1 MRLVRNLMGEGT
13 GSKFNLIKFMRN
25 FSLQL
30 GISKKRE
37 VWEKVQLGSIVYSK
51 TLFAIDISRF
61 FAVVCWLIANSG
73 NLWLTG
79 KEAAL
84 RSQGESCSPPQLSD
98 ITFDAILIGQVN
110 FREDVVS
117 ELHCM
122 DLCVR
127 RSSCV
132 AYNMETAG
140 SHVRC
145 TILSDI
151 QKSEKKL
158 GSLYR
163 NFDREKIEKVCVYY
177 FIVKQCYISKNISQ
191 GKGKYKDDHSLIN
204 EPSDTPLP
212 SPLHTLP
219 SLLPY
224 V

>member
-1 MRLVRNLMGEGT
+1 M
-13 GSKFNLIKFMRN
+13 
-25 FSLQL
+25 
-30 GISKKRE
+30 
-37 VWEKVQLGSIVYSK
+37 
-51 TLFAIDISRF
+51 
-61 FAVVCWLIANSG
+61 IANSG

-191 GKGKYKDDHSLIN
+191 GKGNYKDDHSLIN
-204 EPSDTPLP
+204 EPSDRLTPP
-212 SPLHTLP
+212 SPPPSTPSRAYNPTFNYCGYGKTWEEGPVLLIERREDWTGQSVHGSTVLHST
-219 SLLPY
+219 SLKNLD
-224 V
+224 

>member
-1 MRLVRNLMGEGT
+1 M
-13 GSKFNLIKFMRN
+13 
-25 FSLQL
+25 
-30 GISKKRE
+30 
-37 VWEKVQLGSIVYSK
+37 
-51 TLFAIDISRF
+51 
-61 FAVVCWLIANSG
+61 IANSG

-84 RSQGESCSPPQLSD
+84 RNQGESCSPPQLSD

-151 QKSEKKL
+151 QRSEKKL

-191 GKGKYKDDHSLIN
+191 GKGNYKDDHSLIN
-204 EPSDTPLP
+204 EPSDRLTPP
-212 SPLHTLP
+212 SPPP
-219 SLLPY
+219 STPSRAYNPTFNYCGYGKTWEEGPVLLIERREDWTGQS
-224 V
+224 VHGSTVCIRHA

>member
-1 MRLVRNLMGEGT
+1 ML
-13 GSKFNLIKFMRN
+13 LICALI
-25 FSLQL
+25 FSTIFI
-30 GISKKRE
+30 GCKMTS
-37 VWEKVQLGSIVYSK
+37 
-51 TLFAIDISRF
+51 
-61 FAVVCWLIANSG
+61 
-73 NLWLTG
+73 G

-163 NFDREKIEKVCVYY
+163 NFDREKIEKFLFQRDNC
-177 FIVKQCYISKNISQ
+177 
-191 GKGKYKDDHSLIN
+191 DN
-204 EPSDTPLP
+204 EPD
-212 SPLHTLP
+212 HQID
-219 SLLPY
+219 
-224 V
+224 